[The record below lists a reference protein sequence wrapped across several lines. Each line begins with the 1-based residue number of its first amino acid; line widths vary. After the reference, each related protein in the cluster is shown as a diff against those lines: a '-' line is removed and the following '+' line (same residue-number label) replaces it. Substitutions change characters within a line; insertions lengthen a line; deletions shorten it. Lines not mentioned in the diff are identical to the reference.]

1 MGGNSAPSTPLGV
14 RAPAP
19 RPALPNAQAAPP
31 ASVPSAPQ
39 AGAAPQGSAGYVDPF
54 DQYKKKRPG

>member
-1 MGGNSAPSTPLGV
+1 LGV